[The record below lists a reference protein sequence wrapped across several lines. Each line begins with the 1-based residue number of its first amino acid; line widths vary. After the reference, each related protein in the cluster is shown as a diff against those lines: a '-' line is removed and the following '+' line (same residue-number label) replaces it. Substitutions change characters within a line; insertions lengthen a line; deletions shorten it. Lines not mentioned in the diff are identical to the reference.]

1 MKKILAMILALF
13 MMTAGAAVLAEGSEA
28 EVQKGVYQITN
39 STGETV
45 VSISITDN
53 VTGNKVGAD
62 LQLAPEQETELGITI
77 PKGEDGNHRL
87 TLAFETESGK
97 KGEFRTLSVE
107 EAYIAL
113 LDVDTVAG
121 ATPIMFSPA
130 RQMGH
135 YVIVNKTGAVVTSLR
150 ITDNVSGD
158 MMKAETALAPDG
170 QTELG
175 FSIPKDEDGSHR
187 LTFAYTVENE
197 KEERVFGTLSIED
210 ATINLL
216 AQDAMTGATPIQFGA
231 YPEKK

>member
-53 VTGNKVGAD
+53 VTGNKVAAD

-121 ATPIMFSPA
+121 ATPIMFSPV

-175 FSIPKDEDGSHR
+175 FSIPKDEDGNHR

-210 ATINLL
+210 VTINLL